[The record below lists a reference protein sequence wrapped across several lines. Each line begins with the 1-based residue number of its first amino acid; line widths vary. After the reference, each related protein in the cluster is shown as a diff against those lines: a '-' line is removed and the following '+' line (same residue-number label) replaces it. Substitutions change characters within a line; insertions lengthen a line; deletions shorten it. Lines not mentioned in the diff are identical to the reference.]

1 MMMMMRCGGPWEEDA
16 ALALPTMGQLVLRT
30 AQIPRNSNSIFTGLP
45 IPYIVRLYANTKVRL
60 SRLPLPALHDRAHSC
75 PFGQPHRC
83 PVHVIYI
90 SPVQGRRGWWPAVG
104 ATALVPPPGRRG
116 FFDSGRFAWT
126 RVLAVERFAVTS
138 AIFNAF
144 SLLFKLRKLEE
155 LIFADASL
163 EVLFPWEVAPLAL
176 VNKDNSGNV
185 VAAPLRR
192 LTLVRCPELFNTWK
206 GDGVTFSKHLETL
219 QVSECAKLISLL
231 PPSTTFQNLTS
242 LEVSRCHRLRSL
254 TIEDCGFLKVAVVP
268 TDKSL
273 LLSWLRKLEIRNCG
287 AVVEVFEP
295 LRADAAG
302 DVELLSSLGTLHLR
316 DLPMLR
322 LIFPKGFHRT
332 RSFMELHT
340 IQVHNCSRLLNVLTP
355 NMVKSL
361 ARLLKI
367 EIKDCTMLEEI
378 IAKEKEDEEILES
391 IIR

>member
-1 MMMMMRCGGPWEEDA
+1 M
-16 ALALPTMGQLVLRT
+16 L
-30 AQIPRNSNSIFTGLP
+30 
-45 IPYIVRLYANTKVRL
+45 
-60 SRLPLPALHDRAHSC
+60 RLPVVEHRAQSGCHGC
-75 PFGQPHRC
+75 PFPPFTTVPIRA
-83 PVHVIYI
+83 PSA
-90 SPVQGRRGWWPAVG
+90 SPTG
-104 ATALVPPPGRRG
+104 APFMSFIFPPC
-116 FFDSGRFAWT
+116 RFAWT

-192 LTLVRCPELFNTWK
+192 LTL
-206 GDGVTFSKHLETL
+206 
-219 QVSECAKLISLL
+219 
-231 PPSTTFQNLTS
+231 
-242 LEVSRCHRLRSL
+242 
-254 TIEDCGFLKVAVVP
+254 VAVVP